1 MFISSNGSYFK
12 EFDIAFNLLPKKTKS
27 VIELCFGD
35 IYIAK
40 SCRHKNISWTG
51 YDISSYFVNNAK
63 KKKYNA
69 VLVDLHKVS
78 LKGKY
83 DVAIISRSL
92 YQFKFDLTFFIASIL
107 NVSSSIIICE
117 SLKSLSNSRNYLVRK
132 FAHKITHSGDKEHF
146 FRYTKDSIEE
156 DIKFITEKFN
166 LNISNKILTEKT
178 VFYLL
183 IKNQKTLKK

>member
-1 MFISSNGSYFK
+1 MFIASNGSYFN

-35 IYIAK
+35 ICIAK
-40 SCRHKNISWTG
+40 SCRENNISWTG
-51 YDISSYFVNNAK
+51 HDISSYFVNNAK

-69 VLVDLHKVS
+69 SLVDLHKVS

-92 YQFKFDLTFFIASIL
+92 YQFKSDLTYIMASIL
-107 NVSSSIIICE
+107 DVSSSIIICE
-117 SLKSLSNSRNYLVRK
+117 SIKSLSNSRNYLVRK
-132 FAHKITHSGDKEHF
+132 FANKITHSGDKEHF
-146 FRYTKDSIEE
+146 FRYTKDSIEK
-156 DIKFITEKFN
+156 DIKFIAEKFN
-166 LNISNKILTEKT
+166 LNISTEILTDKT

-183 IKNQKTLKK
+183 IKNE

>member
-1 MFISSNGSYFK
+1 MFISSKGSYFK
-12 EFDIAFNLLPKKTKS
+12 EFDIAFNLLPKETKS

-40 SCRHKNISWTG
+40 SCREKNISWTG
-51 YDISSYFVNNAK
+51 YDISSYFVNHAK

-69 VLVDLHKVS
+69 ALVDLHKIP

-92 YQFKFDLTFFIASIL
+92 YQFKSDLIYIIASIL
-107 NVSSSIIICE
+107 NVSNTIIICE
-117 SLKSLSNSRNYLVRK
+117 SIKSLSNSRSYFIRK
-132 FAHKITHSGDKEHF
+132 FANKITHSGDKEHI
-146 FRYTKDSIEE
+146 FRYTNDSIKE
-156 DIKFITEKFN
+156 DIKFIADKFK
-166 LNISNKILTEKT
+166 LNIITEILTDKT

-183 IKNQKTLKK
+183 AKNE

>member
-40 SCRHKNISWTG
+40 SCRHKNISWIG
-51 YDISSYFVNNAK
+51 YDISAYFVNNAK

-83 DVAIISRSL
+83 DVAIITRSL
-92 YQFKFDLTFFIASIL
+92 YQFKSDLTYFIASIL
-107 NVSSSIIICE
+107 KVSSSIIICE
-117 SLKSLSNSRNYLVRK
+117 SIKSLSNSRNYLIRK
-132 FAHKITHSGDKEHF
+132 FANKITHSGDKEHF
-146 FRYTKDSIEE
+146 FRYTKDTIKE

-166 LNISNKILTEKT
+166 LNIITEISTDKT

-183 IKNQKTLKK
+183 TKNE

>member
-1 MFISSNGSYFK
+1 MFIASNGSYFK
-12 EFDIAFNLLPKKTKS
+12 EFDITFNLLPKKTKS

-40 SCRHKNISWTG
+40 SCRKKNISWIG
-51 YDISSYFVNNAK
+51 YDISAYFVNNAK
-63 KKKYNA
+63 KKNYNA

-83 DVAIISRSL
+83 DAAIITRSL
-92 YQFKFDLTFFIASIL
+92 YQFKSDLTYLIASIL

-117 SLKSLSNSRNYLVRK
+117 SIKSLSNSKNYLIRK
-132 FAHKITHSGDKEHF
+132 FANKITHSGDKEHS
-146 FRYTKDSIEE
+146 FRYTKDSIKE

-166 LNISNKILTEKT
+166 LNIITEVLTDKT

-183 IKNQKTLKK
+183 TKNE